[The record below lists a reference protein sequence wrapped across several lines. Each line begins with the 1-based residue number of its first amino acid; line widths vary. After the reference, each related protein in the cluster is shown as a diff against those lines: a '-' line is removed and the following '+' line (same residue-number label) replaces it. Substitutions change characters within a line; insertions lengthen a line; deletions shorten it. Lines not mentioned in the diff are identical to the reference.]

1 MTYRELYE
9 EGKAELEQAGIEEA
23 SLDARLLLEFVCGTS
38 HSDLLVHGSRDMDAE
53 KERNYR
59 ELTARRAGHIPLQ
72 HLTGEQEFM
81 GLSFSVNEN
90 VLIPRQDTEVL
101 VEEVMRAISDGS
113 RILDVC
119 TGSGCI
125 LLSLLHYSNGCSGV
139 GTDISEKALETA
151 RVNAGR
157 LEEKNAEFVQGD
169 LFENVEGRFHVIV
182 SNPPYI
188 ATQVIGGLM
197 EEVRLHEPMCALDGG
212 EDGLYFYRRITKE
225 AKFHLCGG
233 GQLFFEIG
241 HDQGEAVS
249 ELMRAEGYRDVEC
262 IKDFAGLDRVVFGTL
277 YSGDIIETGKK

>member
-9 EGKAELEQAGIEEA
+9 AGKAELEQAGIGEA

-38 HSDLLVHGSRDMDAE
+38 HSDLLVHGSRDMDIE
-53 KERNYR
+53 KERSYR
-59 ELTARRAGHIPLQ
+59 ELTARRAERIPLQ

-101 VEEVMRAISDGS
+101 VEEVMRTMSDGS

-157 LEEKNAEFVQGD
+157 LEEKNAEFIQGD
-169 LFENVEGRFHVIV
+169 LFENVEGRFQIIV

-188 ATQVIGGLM
+188 ATQVIDGLM

-225 AKFHLCGG
+225 AKSHLCGG

-277 YSGDIIETGKK
+277 YSGDITETGKG

>member
-9 EGKAELEQAGIEEA
+9 AGKALLEQAGIEEA
-23 SLDARLLLEFVCGTS
+23 SLDARLLLEFVCKTA
-38 HSDLLVHGSRDMDAE
+38 HSDLLVHGSREVEPE
-53 KERNYR
+53 KERSYR
-59 ELTARRAGHIPLQ
+59 ELAAKRAGHIPLQ

-81 GLSFSVNEN
+81 GLSFAVNPN
-90 VLIPRQDTEVL
+90 VLIPRQDTEIL
-101 VEEVMRAISDGS
+101 TEEVMRAMCDGA

-151 RVNAGR
+151 RWNAKR
-157 LEEKNAEFVQGD
+157 LGEENAEFIQGD
-169 LFENVEGRFHVIV
+169 LFEHVEGRFQIIV

-188 ATQVIGGLM
+188 ATGVIDGLM

-212 EDGLYFYRRITKE
+212 EDGLSFYRRIIEE
-225 AKFHLCGG
+225 AKSHLCGG

-241 HDQGEAVS
+241 YDQGEAVS
-249 ELMRAEGYRDVEC
+249 GLMRAAGYRDVEC
-262 IKDFAGLDRVVFGTL
+262 VKDFAGLDRVVFGTL
-277 YSGDIIETGKK
+277 YSGDITGTGKE

>member
-9 EGKAELEQAGIEEA
+9 EGKAELKQAGIEEA

-38 HSDLLVHGSRDMDAE
+38 HSDLLVYGSRDMDAE

-101 VEEVMRAISDGS
+101 VEEVMRAMSDGS

-277 YSGDIIETGKK
+277 YSGDIIETGKE

>member
-9 EGKAELEQAGIEEA
+9 ERKAELEQAGIEEA

-151 RVNAGR
+151 RVNAER

-241 HDQGEAVS
+241 HDQGEEVS

-277 YSGDIIETGKK
+277 YSGDIIETGKE

>member
-9 EGKAELEQAGIEEA
+9 EGKAELEQVGIEEA

-151 RVNAGR
+151 RVNAER

-241 HDQGEAVS
+241 HDQGEEVS

-277 YSGDIIETGKK
+277 YSGDIIETGKE

>member
-249 ELMRAEGYRDVEC
+249 ELMREEGYWDVEC

-277 YSGDIIETGKK
+277 YSGDIIETGKE

>member
-59 ELTARRAGHIPLQ
+59 ELTASRAGHIPLQ

-101 VEEVMRAISDGS
+101 VEEVMRAMSDGS

-277 YSGDIIETGKK
+277 YSGDIIETGKE

>member
-38 HSDLLVHGSRDMDAE
+38 HSDLLVHGSRDVDAE

-151 RVNAGR
+151 RVNAER

-225 AKFHLCGG
+225 AKSYLCGG

-249 ELMRAEGYRDVEC
+249 ELMREEGYRDVEC

-277 YSGDIIETGKK
+277 YSGDIIETGKE

>member
-151 RVNAGR
+151 RVNAER

-169 LFENVEGRFHVIV
+169 LFENVEGRFQVIV

-277 YSGDIIETGKK
+277 YSGDIIETGKE

>member
-59 ELTARRAGHIPLQ
+59 ELTASRAGHIPLQ

-277 YSGDIIETGKK
+277 YSGDIIETGKE

>member
-1 MTYRELYE
+1 M
-9 EGKAELEQAGIEEA
+9 
-23 SLDARLLLEFVCGTS
+23 
-38 HSDLLVHGSRDMDAE
+38 
-53 KERNYR
+53 
-59 ELTARRAGHIPLQ
+59 
-72 HLTGEQEFM
+72 
-81 GLSFSVNEN
+81 
-90 VLIPRQDTEVL
+90 
-101 VEEVMRAISDGS
+101 
-113 RILDVC
+113 
-119 TGSGCI
+119 
-125 LLSLLHYSNGCSGV
+125 LSLLHYSNGCSGV

-151 RVNAGR
+151 RVNAER

-225 AKFHLCGG
+225 AKSHLCGG

-249 ELMRAEGYRDVEC
+249 ELMREEGYRDVEC

-277 YSGDIIETGKK
+277 YSGDIIETGKE